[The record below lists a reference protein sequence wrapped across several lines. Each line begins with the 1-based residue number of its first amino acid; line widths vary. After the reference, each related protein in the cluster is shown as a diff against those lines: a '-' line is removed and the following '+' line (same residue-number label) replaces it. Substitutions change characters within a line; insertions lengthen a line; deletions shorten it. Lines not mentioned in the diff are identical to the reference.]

1 MAGDA
6 GDAGAGDRQSEE
18 GEGGACGGEGK
29 EPEDDRV
36 SAELIVVAIAFDGGR
51 VGPRT
56 WREDGV

>member
-1 MAGDA
+1 MAGDSEY
-6 GDAGAGDRQSEE
+6 AGAGYCKSQE
-18 GEGGACGGEGK
+18 GEGGALRGEGE
-29 EPEDDRV
+29 EPVDDRV